1 MQIKSDVTVIMTL
14 YKTPLS
20 KLKNLKNYKN
30 FKLILFEQE
39 TDGKNFHELKKNL
52 KLNFKYY
59 YSNKNLGLSKASNLL
74 FSKVKTRYFLFTQPD
89 IKISINEIKKLYKA
103 IKKNKDLI
111 FVTPIHSRTKKIING
126 TKPNLKIV
134 KKIKAAIMMCDTKK
148 VKKTGFFD
156 EDYFLYWEDI
166 SLMKKIN
173 NSEFK
178 MAIVKNSFATHNDS
192 ESSIKSLKVNQIR
205 QINFIYGEFLFDYKN
220 NQFRLIKLTR
230 KILQNLALFFFN
242 IIFYKQNKILEN
254 YANLLG
260 MLKFIKFYLCRI
272 LKSK

>member
-59 YSNKNLGLSKASNLL
+59 YSKKNLGLSKASNLL

-111 FVTPIHSRTKKIING
+111 FVTPVHSRTKKIING

-242 IIFYKQNKILEN
+242 IIFYKQDKILEN

-260 MLKFIKFYLCRI
+260 MLKFIKFHLCRI
-272 LKSK
+272 LISK

>member
-14 YKTPLS
+14 YKTPSS
-20 KLKNLKNYKN
+20 KLKNLENYKN

-39 TDGKNFHELKKNL
+39 TDGKNLSELKKNL
-52 KLNFKYY
+52 KLNFKYF
-59 YSNKNLGLSKASNLL
+59 YSNKNIGLSKASNLL
-74 FSKVKTRYFLFTQPD
+74 FSKVKTKYFLFTQPD
-89 IKISINEIKKLYKA
+89 IKISLNEIKKLYKT
-103 IKKNKDLI
+103 IKQNKELI
-111 FVTPIHSRTKKIING
+111 FVTPVHSRTKKITNV
-126 TKPNLKIV
+126 TKPNFKIV

-178 MAIVKNSFATHNDS
+178 MALVKNSFATHNDS

-242 IIFYKQNKILEN
+242 IIFYKQDKILEN

-260 MLKFIKFYLCRI
+260 MFKFIKFYLYKI
-272 LKSK
+272 LISK

>member
-20 KLKNLKNYKN
+20 KLKNLENYKN

-39 TDGKNFHELKKNL
+39 TDGKNLSELKKNL
-52 KLNFKYY
+52 KLNFRYY
-59 YSNKNLGLSKASNLL
+59 YSNKNIGLSKASNLL
-74 FSKVKTRYFLFTQPD
+74 FSKVKTKYFLFTQPD
-89 IKISINEIKKLYKA
+89 IKISLNEIKKLYKT
-103 IKKNKDLI
+103 IKQNKELI
-111 FVTPIHSRTKKIING
+111 FVTPVHSRTKKITNV
-126 TKPNLKIV
+126 TKPNFKIV

-178 MAIVKNSFATHNDS
+178 MALVKNSFATHNDS

-205 QINFIYGEFLFDYKN
+205 QINFTYGEFLFDYKN
-220 NQFRLIKLTR
+220 NQFRLIKLIR
-230 KILQNLALFFFN
+230 KILKNLGLFFFN
-242 IIFYKQNKILEN
+242 IIFYKQDKILEN

-260 MLKFIKFYLCRI
+260 MFKFIKFYLYKI
-272 LKSK
+272 LISK